1 MSEFY
6 GVLNLPTLQ
15 EVAEIV
21 SRFSEPGDEY
31 MTKYIAEAK
40 FTYAPVENEKSYH
53 KYDELR
59 GWRPEY
65 KLCHFIKDGKPVND
79 KMYGMSC
86 DLNEWYQHT
95 LGFTKKSKLFEFFHR
110 YEVAHY
116 TKEECNEFN
125 EKKKKYHYSE
135 PARKVGQEYLKKT
148 DVIIDL
154 QTGEEMP
161 IEIKEFC
168 RGYIVYDRYYKPNN
182 KRELYDIRTGKLI
195 LKYGYS
201 HEVESDNYVF
211 FDAERNYNEPKK
223 VLMLNKETGEVKEWI

>member
-79 KMYGMSC
+79 KMYVQKKDTPVYKLPYAKSGAVSHLDPSQGGENITAAIVNGDNELWYKTDNGWVNEKYLSLTMAVSITQPKTEVVKGVVYGIEKLPVRVSNNSSYTIT
-86 DLNEWYQHT
+86 DYIPEGTVINITKKLNSWYQVE
-95 LGFTKKSKLFEFFHR
+95 FDSK
-110 YEVAHY
+110 
-116 TKEECNEFN
+116 
-125 EKKKKYHYSE
+125 
-135 PARKVGQEYLKKT
+135 
-148 DVIIDL
+148 
-154 QTGEEMP
+154 TG
-161 IEIKEFC
+161 
-168 RGYIVYDRYYKPNN
+168 Y
-182 KRELYDIRTGKLI
+182 
-195 LKYGYS
+195 
-201 HEVESDNYVF
+201 VESRFVELLENNPIT
-211 FDAERNYNEPKK
+211 ENTTE
-223 VLMLNKETGEVKEWI
+223 NK